1 MSAVGYKR
9 LSDKDQSNNSL
20 NNQEVG
26 IIDYCRNNNLELE
39 KIFTDNGKS
48 AFTFDRPEWIKLEE
62 YIKKNKRVKYLIVYH
77 LDRFSRANLMDALIK
92 LHEIEV
98 KLKVKVL
105 TVTDPVNMDSNDLGV
120 QLMRT
125 INLLFSNNE
134 RNRIQDRTKDGIY
147 RSLASG
153 RYCNMAQIGYKNGRD
168 EQNKPLLVID
178 KEKAKYIRKV
188 FKLFN
193 EGMKIEAIRKEV
205 PELKLKGNSAIQRI
219 LSNPVYAGLIE
230 LPAYKGKP
238 AMEVNAIHE
247 PIIGKYEY
255 YAAKNKLNRRIVI
268 QPSEDVWLRGILH
281 CHCGRLMTAGNSRSH
296 TGKYYWYYKCQE
308 HQINFPAKKLHAQF
322 KEILDELTFSDKSI
336 NFIREKLLQS
346 INEHQSKKGGN
357 IMRLKLALSKV
368 QKKIEE
374 TQTRYL
380 LNPDIDPKIYS
391 KVITELK
398 EEESKIEI
406 NITKATTDTGTL
418 VGLLND
424 LLPSLKNL
432 SKVFFNFPV
441 HQQQLFI
448 NTVFS
453 RPLSYFEE
461 IYRTPNIYPVFADK
475 VLILKEKR
483 LLEIEQPLGF
493 LAESAEGTRD
503 GSGIELFES
512 LYRVMI
518 A

>member
-1 MSAVGYKR
+1 MNNAIGYAR
-9 LSDKDQSNNSL
+9 ISEKDQSNNSI
-20 NNQEVG
+20 QDQHIVITE
-26 IIDYCRNNNLELE
+26 YCKNNNIGLE

-48 AFTFDRPEWIKLEE
+48 AFTFDRPEWIRLESF
-62 YIKKNKRVKYLIVYH
+62 IKANKNIKFIVVKHI
-77 LDRFSRANLMDALIK
+77 DRFSRATLMDALIK

-105 TVTDPVNMDSNDLGV
+105 TVTDPVNIDSNDLGV

-134 RNRIQDRTKDGIY
+134 RNRIQDRVKDGVY

-153 RYCNMAQIGYKNGRD
+153 RYCNMAQVGYKNSRD
-168 EQNKPLLVID
+168 AQNKPLLIVD

-193 EGMKIEAIRKEV
+193 EGMKIEKIRSEV

-219 LSNPVYAGLIE
+219 LSNPVYAGIIE

-247 PIIGKYEY
+247 PIVSKYEY
-255 YAAKNKLNRRIVI
+255 YSAKNKLNRHITT
-268 QPSEDVWLRGILH
+268 QPSEDVWLRGLLY
-281 CHCGRLMTAGNSRSH
+281 CHCGRLMTAGNSKSH
-296 TGKYYWYYKCQE
+296 TGKYYWYYKCQK
-308 HQINFPAKKLHAQF
+308 HQVNYPAKKLHGQF
-322 KEILDELTFSDKSI
+322 KEILDELSFSDKSI

-346 INEHQSKKGGN
+346 INERQSKKGGN
-357 IMRLKLALSKV
+357 IMRLKLSLSKI

-380 LNPDIDPKIYS
+380 LNPEIDAKIYS

-398 EEESKIEI
+398 EQESKLEVD
-406 NITKATTDTGTL
+406 ITKATTDTGTMI
-418 VGLLND
+418 GLLND

-432 SKVFFNFPV
+432 SNVFFNFPL

-461 IYRTPNIYPVFADK
+461 IYRTPSIYPVFADK
-475 VLILKEKR
+475 LLILKEKR
-483 LLEIEQPLGF
+483 LLEIEQPLDF
-493 LAESAEGTRD
+493 LANSADSTRD
-503 GSGIELFES
+503 GS
-512 LYRVMI
+512 
-518 A
+518 